1 MSLWM
6 KFVRACVFG
15 LAMGTAC
22 AQQSDTPEHL
32 SLWPR
37 HAPMASGDTDADE
50 PMLDVYLPATNPTHT
65 GIVVCP
71 GGSYKYLAV
80 PGEGAKIAQW
90 LVAHGVAAFVLHY
103 RVAPYMYPVP
113 MMDGE
118 RAMRLVRSRAASFG
132 IAQDH
137 VGVMGFSAGGHLA
150 SFLMTHFDE
159 KLPEVS
165 DRTRDAVD
173 AISARPDFGVLAYP
187 VISMMPGIT
196 HVGSHENLIGKTPNS
211 ELEAELSDELHVTAT
226 SPPAFLVATSDD
238 PIVPVINS
246 VLFYEA
252 YSKLKLPVEMH
263 LFEHGPHGMNLA
275 ENLPGAGAWPEL
287 LTTWMVRHGWMM
299 DPGATKVPQKGSG
312 MTAR

>member
-1 MSLWM
+1 MSLRV
-6 KFVRACVFG
+6 KFGWACVLG
-15 LAMGTAC
+15 LMVGTAC
-22 AQQSDTPEHL
+22 AQQPGTPQHL
-32 SLWPR
+32 SLWPQ
-37 HAPMASGDTDADE
+37 HASMALGDTDADE
-50 PMLDVYLPATNPTHT
+50 PALDVYLPASNPTQT

-71 GGSYKYLAV
+71 GGGYKYLAV
-80 PGEGAKIAQW
+80 PGEGAKIAEW
-90 LVAHGVAAFVLHY
+90 LVAHGVAAFVLRY
-103 RVAPYMYPVP
+103 RVAPYKYPVP

-132 IAQDH
+132 IAQEH
-137 VGVMGFSAGGHLA
+137 IGVMGFSAGGHLA

-159 KLPEVS
+159 KLPEAS
-165 DRTRDAVD
+165 NRAHDAVD
-173 AISARPDFGVLAYP
+173 AISARPDFGVLAYA

-196 HVGSHENLIGKTPNS
+196 HAGSHENLIGKTPNA

-238 PIVPVINS
+238 PIVPVTNS

-275 ENLPGAGAWPEL
+275 EHLPGAAAWPGL
-287 LTTWMVRHGWMM
+287 LTTWMVRHGWMTE
-299 DPGATKVPQKGSG
+299 PGATSLSQKELGI
-312 MTAR
+312 TAR